1 MHVSSH
7 LITAVALLAAP
18 TIVLAGGPGQP
29 SKIPDVSDGPDKVTL
44 CGTQCDPITAVM
56 LKCQRAGNNDVRK
69 CACIP
74 NSEPGAW
81 YGYIHNCRSCLSDN
95 SDSDFFDAMSSTL
108 SQLMVSC
115 TNAGGS
121 VSSDGS
127 QICAGNAMFEACTA
141 LRDNSTNSWASYE
154 SFRDDKEK
162 TNTTFVLNLDDPYKP
177 KPAASASASSSTTLT
192 VSSSATAT
200 ASGGAAQATGS
211 GAASGNSSA
220 QASNDSETVESSAR
234 GVHQAGSALG
244 LLVAIGFGALLL

>member
-29 SKIPDVSDGPDKVTL
+29 SKIPDVPDGPDKVTL
-44 CGTQCDPITAVM
+44 CDTQCGPITAVM

-95 SDSDFFDAMSSTL
+95 SDSDFFNAMSSTL

-154 SFRDDKEK
+154 VFRDDKK
-162 TNTTFVLNLDDPYKP
+162 INATFVLNLADPYKP
-177 KPAASASASSSTTLT
+177 RAPASTSTTLT

-200 ASGGAAQATGS
+200 ASGSAAQATGS

-220 QASNDSETVESSAR
+220 QASNDSDTVESSAR